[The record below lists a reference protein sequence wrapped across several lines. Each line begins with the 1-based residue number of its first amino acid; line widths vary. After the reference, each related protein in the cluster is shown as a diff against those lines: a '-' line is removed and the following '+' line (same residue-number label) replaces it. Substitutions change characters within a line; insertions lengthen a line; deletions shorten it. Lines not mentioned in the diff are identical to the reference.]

1 MIVDLERFV
10 VQERPHWKRLE
21 QILSGIEQSRVRKPT
36 LEEMKEFHYLYERT
50 AAGLAR
56 IATFSSERELREY
69 LEHLVSRAYTEI
81 HSTREKPYRLSPVD
95 WFFKTLPRTFR
106 RQIRAFWLAC
116 AVLLAGAIFGGVLVS
131 IDPDAKEIMLP
142 FSHLLGDPKDR
153 VAREESGAN
162 IDRLAGAKTSFA
174 AQLMQN
180 NIRVS
185 ILAMA
190 LGMTF
195 GTGTLVVLFYNGTI
209 LGAVVVDYVAAG
221 ETVFLLGWLLPHGA
235 VEIPA
240 ILVGA
245 QSGLVLAR
253 ALIGRGDR
261 DPMAERMRKA
271 GNDLMTLMFGVALML
286 IWAGLIEAF
295 FSQYHAPVL
304 PYSVKIA
311 FGTVELALLI
321 FFLSRSGRDREIDIE
336 HQRALN
342 E

>member
-1 MIVDLERFV
+1 MIIDLERFV
-10 VQERPHWKRLE
+10 VQERPHWTRLE
-21 QILSGIEQSRVRKPT
+21 QMLSKFEQGRVRNPS
-36 LEEMKEFHYLYERT
+36 LDDLKEFHYLYERT

-81 HSTREKPYRLSPVD
+81 HSTREKPHRLSPID
-95 WFFKTLPRTFR
+95 WFFKTLPQTFR
-106 RQIRAFWLAC
+106 RQIRAFWLAV
-116 AVLLAGAIFGGVLVS
+116 AVLVAGAIFGGVLVS

-142 FSHLLGDPKDR
+142 FSHLLGDPKER
-153 VAREESGAN
+153 VAKEEAGGTTDRLSGA
-162 IDRLAGAKTSFA
+162 KSSFA
-174 AQLMQN
+174 ASLMQN

-195 GTGTLVVLFYNGTI
+195 GTGTLIVLFYNGII

-261 DPMAERMRKA
+261 DPMGVRMRKVS
-271 GNDLMTLMFGVALML
+271 NDLMTLMFGVALML

-321 FFLSRSGRDREIDIE
+321 FFLSRSGRKEKSNVE
-336 HQRALN
+336 KSFSNA

>member
-1 MIVDLERFV
+1 MIIDLERFV
-10 VQERPHWKRLE
+10 VQERPFWTRLE
-21 QILSGIEQSRVRKPT
+21 RMLARIEDGRRHKPS
-36 LEEMKEFHYLYERT
+36 LDELKEFHYLYERT

-56 IATFSSERELREY
+56 IATFSSERDLREY

-81 HSTREKPYRLSPVD
+81 HSTREKPHRLSPID
-95 WFFKTLPRTFR
+95 WFFRTLPQTFR
-106 RQIRAFWLAC
+106 RQIRAFWLAV
-116 AVLLAGAIFGGVLVS
+116 AVLMAGAIFGGVLVV
-131 IDPDAKEIMLP
+131 IDPGAKEVVLP
-142 FSHLLGDPKDR
+142 FSHLLGDPKER
-153 VAREESGAN
+153 VAKEESGQTAG
-162 IDRLAGAKTSFA
+162 RLAGVKSSFA

-195 GTGTLVVLFYNGTI
+195 GTGTLIVLFYNGII

-261 DPMAERMRKA
+261 DPMTVRMRKV
-271 GNDLMTLMFGVALML
+271 GNDLMTLMFAVALML

-321 FFLSRSGRDREIDIE
+321 FFLSRCGRDEE
-336 HQRALN
+336 TGS
-342 E
+342 EVP